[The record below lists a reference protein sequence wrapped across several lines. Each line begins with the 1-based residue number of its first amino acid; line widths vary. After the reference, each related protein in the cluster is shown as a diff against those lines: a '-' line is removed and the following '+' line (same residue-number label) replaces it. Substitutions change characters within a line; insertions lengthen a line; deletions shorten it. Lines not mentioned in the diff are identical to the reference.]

1 MCCSFIPTRFSRYA
15 KLYLCKK
22 ERLHLIFHLGW
33 SCQKKKNNR
42 KTCVS
47 FKSYQW
53 FLGTKLMEVY
63 EFVRCLLHPLACVV
77 NSSNQFPIYW
87 VEEFYRIQG
96 GCISRGF
103 SSFQLQIGLLHDLQS
118 EQQFWEV
125 SEQGTIVTTFD
136 IGTDQNQFLTA
147 HLRTSY

>member
-1 MCCSFIPTRFSRYA
+1 MQNYICVRRRGYIWSFTWGGLAR
-15 KLYLCKK
+15 KK
-22 ERLHLIFHLGW
+22 
-33 SCQKKKNNR
+33 SNR

-53 FLGTKLMEVY
+53 FLGTKLMEVLWICY
-63 EFVRCLLHPLACVV
+63 EFLHRCLLHPLACVV

-103 SSFQLQIGLLHDLQS
+103 SSFLNFKLACCTTVVLGGVRIGYHSNHIWYRNRL
-118 EQQFWEV
+118 EPV
-125 SEQGTIVTTFD
+125 FD
-136 IGTDQNQFLTA
+136 CSFENQ
-147 HLRTSY
+147 